1 MARPGVAGALSPGE
15 DGDVVLAIFPFLASK
30 RLCLLTAI
38 QIFGM
43 LIACVTCDRSF
54 NLLCLN
60 SPILETI
67 KYMCFIMA
75 VKVQRDCARVV
86 FEAGLS
92 KCSVCCHSGGGFGPP
107 FHLRTSSLEEG

>member
-43 LIACVTCDRSF
+43 LIVTDHLTS
-54 NLLCLN
+54 

-75 VKVQRDCARVV
+75 VKFRRDCARVV